1 MYRVLEALEGDR
13 RELARLQRKAVEMR
27 RRQLAGRALAG
38 EEEELRSLLL
48 GATDL
53 ERKLQRALEEIE
65 RLTAKT
71 EQLIERQ
78 QLRDD
83 QRRRRM
89 EEEGRKNQ
97 ALQLLMRDLD
107 SLDSLLKDLTE
118 VRKQFT
124 RAQGI
129 HRQMRA
135 LNVVNNNDEANDDD
149 DEVDTDEMILE
160 RICVDTQ
167 SATDDILKT
176 REDIQKVQDAVVVHL
191 SEDVDVV
198 GEAVCLQVLPDNTQ
212 KRPLCFPLLQLRSG
226 MVTMLA
232 LAYSRQRF

>member
-107 SLDSLLKDLTE
+107 SLDSLLKDLH
-118 VRKQFT
+118 Q
-124 RAQGI
+124 
-129 HRQMRA
+129 
-135 LNVVNNNDEANDDD
+135 
-149 DEVDTDEMILE
+149 
-160 RICVDTQ
+160 
-167 SATDDILKT
+167 
-176 REDIQKVQDAVVVHL
+176 
-191 SEDVDVV
+191 VV
-198 GEAVCLQVLPDNTQ
+198 GEIR
-212 KRPLCFPLLQLRSG
+212 KS
-226 MVTMLA
+226 
-232 LAYSRQRF
+232 

>member
-107 SLDSLLKDLTE
+107 SLDSLLKDYDNSLRPDFE
-118 VRKQFT
+118 GMKSC
-124 RAQGI
+124 
-129 HRQMRA
+129 
-135 LNVVNNNDEANDDD
+135 
-149 DEVDTDEMILE
+149 TDPSL
-160 RICVDTQ
+160 
-167 SATDDILKT
+167 
-176 REDIQKVQDAVVVHL
+176 QKK
-191 SEDVDVV
+191 S
-198 GEAVCLQVLPDNTQ
+198 N
-212 KRPLCFPLLQLRSG
+212 
-226 MVTMLA
+226 
-232 LAYSRQRF
+232 